1 LSTTSCAFLTVSLDK
16 RFNFSFLNLTT
27 QLHVELCLVRE
38 HFAEFVR
45 TELKPGTLLITC
57 GLPGTWKTETSEE
70 ISKIKGYPILR
81 SDLIR
86 LEVLK
91 NEDVFDEKVASNM
104 SKRLSVYDELFRQ
117 AENLVQKSKE
127 GVILDATF
135 VTQELRRRAA
145 EIAAKHNMIF
155 VILQTHCSEE
165 VSIARILRRTKEN
178 YESNALT
185 KEAYLN
191 NKKKFEPVD
200 LGDLKKGHPQLKI
213 VHLTVD
219 TEHDP
224 PEDWYVIGMEK
235 K

>member
-1 LSTTSCAFLTVSLDK
+1 L
-16 RFNFSFLNLTT
+16 
-27 QLHVELCLVRE
+27 RE
-38 HFAEFVR
+38 PFAEFVK
-45 TELKPGTLLITC
+45 TELKPSTLLITC

-70 ISKIKGYPILR
+70 ISKIKGYLILR

-91 NEDVFDEKVASNM
+91 NEDVFDEKVASDM
-104 SKRLSVYDELFRQ
+104 SKRVSVYDELFRR
-117 AENLVQKSKE
+117 ADDLAQKSDK

-145 EIAAKHNMIF
+145 EIAVKHNITF

-165 VSIARILRRTKEN
+165 VSLARILRRTKED

-185 KEAYLN
+185 KEAYYN

-200 LGDLKKGHPQLKI
+200 LDDLKKRHPQLEI

-219 TEHDP
+219 TEYDAP
-224 PEDWYVIGMEK
+224 KDWYIIGMEK
-235 K
+235 R

>member
-1 LSTTSCAFLTVSLDK
+1 MGCV
-16 RFNFSFLNLTT
+16 
-27 QLHVELCLVRE
+27 CLRE
-38 HFAEFVR
+38 PFAEFVEIQLR
-45 TELKPGTLLITC
+45 PNTLLITC

-91 NEDVFDEKVASNM
+91 NEDIFDEKVASNM
-104 SKRLSVYDELFRQ
+104 KKRESVYDEMFRR
-117 AENLVQKSKE
+117 AEDLIQKSK

-145 EIAAKHNMIF
+145 EIAAKYNKTL
-155 VILQTHCSEE
+155 VILETHCSEDA
-165 VSIARILRRTKEN
+165 SLKRILRRTREN

-185 KEAYLN
+185 KDAYYN
-191 NKKKFEPVD
+191 NKRKFEPVD
-200 LGDLKKGHPQLKI
+200 LNDLKKRYPQLKI

-219 TEHDP
+219 TEFDP
-224 PEDWYVIGMEK
+224 PENWYIVGTEK
-235 K
+235 M